1 MGMRLRADWVEDI
14 LGFQIDRLNGWE
26 EIIMGLRQMLNKLL
40 YGDPDPDATG
50 SKSPAVRENWE
61 TLYNDPDT
69 PSYGNPNGSVSL
81 VEFVDYR

>member
-1 MGMRLRADWVEDI
+1 MGIRLPAEWVEDI
-14 LGFQIDRLNGWE
+14 SGIPINGLNGLE
-26 EIIMGLRQMLNKLL
+26 VIIMGLRQMLNKLL

-61 TLYNDPDT
+61 ELYNNPDT
-69 PSYGNPNGSVSL
+69 PSYGNPNGSISL